1 MIPKSGGKS
10 PCAGTSCELHQAF
23 PCTLSSCLHFQ
34 TCSPEFY
41 ISGLITTSPSHRLL
55 RVLSGSSFHAQPS
68 HTGLDLS
75 KCSLSSVDLQIFIS
89 FSSLFFPQD
98 KVSVPSFIT
107 HMCLL
112 YSTQAMCGGSAAKL
126 CLAFCDPVV
135 SSTPGSSILH
145 CLPEFL
151 KFMSL
156 TWWGYL
162 TTSFSATPFFC
173 LQSFP
178 ASGLFQWVDSL
189 ESTGGQSIGAS
200 ASASVLPMNSQ
211 GWFPLGLTGLIS
223 KRLFY
228 STTVQTHQFFG
239 AQSSLWSTSHI
250 CTWLLEKPSFDCI
263 DLCQQNDVSVFFF
276 FLICCLGLS

>member
-23 PCTLSSCLHFQ
+23 PCSLSSCLHVQ

-89 FSSLFFPQD
+89 FSSLFFPQN

-112 YSTQAMCGGSAAKL
+112 YSMQAMCGGGGVQPLSCVWLFATPWL
-126 CLAFCDPVV
+126 LAHQAPLSSNV
-135 SSTPGSSILH
+135 SQ
-145 CLPEFL
+145 
-151 KFMSL
+151 
-156 TWWGYL
+156 
-162 TTSFSATPFFC
+162 SFS
-173 LQSFP
+173 
-178 ASGLFQWVDSL
+178 
-189 ESTGGQSIGAS
+189 
-200 ASASVLPMNSQ
+200 NS
-211 GWFPLGLTGLIS
+211 
-223 KRLFY
+223 
-228 STTVQTHQFFG
+228 
-239 AQSSLWSTSHI
+239 
-250 CTWLLEKPSFDCI
+250 
-263 DLCQQNDVSVFFF
+263 CQ
-276 FLICCLGLS
+276 